1 MGTTYRS
8 GRMRQ
13 KILHRFYK
21 NTAKQPLLAALQ
33 ASALERLWCAARQIR
48 KERGALDVKT
58 KQHAKD
64 TFFLVLS
71 LAIIVLSRVVPPVAG
86 LSADAMAVLG
96 VFFGS
101 LVMWI
106 TLSIDW
112 PSMITL
118 LALGLIP
125 SLGFSKT
132 FSGAFG
138 NSTVA
143 FLVFTFAL
151 VYPLAQTNFVRR
163 CTVYFITNSI
173 ARRGPWFF
181 VCFLMAAVT
190 FMGLFVSPSVLFVA
204 FMPFLE
210 DIFKVLGVKK
220 GGKTGNMIM
229 MGTAFCIS
237 LSSGMTAIGHVWP
250 TMAIGY
256 YTAAT
261 GNSINQFQYMAMGI
275 PTGIVLIVLLVL
287 TFKFLY
293 RPDDI
298 GDISPDKAMALRG
311 TVPAADL
318 KEKVIL
324 ATMALTV
331 VLWVGPSLVQNSL
344 PEVYNLINGWTT
356 AMPPLLGCIIL
367 FITKIDGKRV
377 LDFKE
382 VTSKGIL
389 WGSIL
394 MTGAATWLGSCITN
408 GDIGISQWLT
418 DTLSPLTASLP
429 LTGMILFFMTWAILE
444 TNFSSNIV
452 TTTVVSAVALSV
464 LTVLPEGS
472 VSVGAVVCM
481 VGFAAAVCNMTPAG
495 QSTVNTVAIGSGWT
509 DTKSMFIWG
518 GIFAVWA
525 ILVLTFFAYPLG
537 SLMIG

>member
-1 MGTTYRS
+1 
-8 GRMRQ
+8 MRCFHVTDG
-13 KILHRFYK
+13 K
-21 NTAKQPLLAALQ
+21 
-33 ASALERLWCAARQIR
+33 ER
-48 KERGALDVKT
+48 KEWLY
-58 KQHAKD
+58 
-64 TFFLVLS
+64 LVL
-71 LAIIVLSRVVPPVAG
+71 AVAVIVLSRVIGPVGG
-86 LSADAMAVLG
+86 LSADAVAVVG
-96 VFFGS
+96 VFLGS
-101 LVMWI
+101 LLLWI
-106 TLSIDW
+106 TVSIDW
-112 PSMITL
+112 PSLITL

-125 SLGFSKT
+125 SVGFSKT

-151 VYPLAQTNFVRR
+151 VYPLSQTNFVRR
-163 CTVYFITNSI
+163 CTVYFITNPI
-173 ARRGPWFF
+173 ARRGPWSFI
-181 VCFLMAAVT
+181 CFLLAAVT

-210 DIFKVLGVKK
+210 DIYRVLGIKK
-220 GGKTGNMIM
+220 GGKTGNMMM

-261 GNSINQFQYMAMGI
+261 GNDVNQFQYMAMGI
-275 PTGIVLIVLLVL
+275 PIGVLLIVLLILV
-287 TFKFLY
+287 FRFLY
-293 RPDDI
+293 RPDDLQ
-298 GDISPDKAMALRG
+298 DLRPDRAMDLRG

-318 KEKVIL
+318 KEKIIL

-331 VLWVGPSLVQNSL
+331 VLWVGPSLIQESL
-344 PEVYNLINGWTT
+344 PEVYALINGWST
-356 AMPPLLGCIIL
+356 AMPPLLGCVIL
-367 FITKIDGKRV
+367 FVCKVDGARI
-377 LDFKE
+377 LNFRE

-394 MTGAATWLGSCITN
+394 MTGAATWLGSCMTN
-408 GDIGISQWLT
+408 SDIGISQWLT
-418 DTLSPLTASLP
+418 DTLSPVTVSLP
-429 LTGMILFFMTWAILE
+429 VTGMILFFMAWAVVE

-464 LTVLPEGS
+464 LTALPAGT

-495 QSTVNTVAIGSGWT
+495 QSTINTVAIGSGWT
-509 DTKSMFIWG
+509 TTTSMFVWG
-518 GIFAVWA
+518 GVFALLA
-525 ILVLTFFAYPLG
+525 ILVLTFIGYP
-537 SLMIG
+537 IGALVIG

>member
-1 MGTTYRS
+1 MTDG
-8 GRMRQ
+8 
-13 KILHRFYK
+13 K
-21 NTAKQPLLAALQ
+21 
-33 ASALERLWCAARQIR
+33 ER
-48 KERGALDVKT
+48 KEWLY
-58 KQHAKD
+58 
-64 TFFLVLS
+64 LVL
-71 LAIIVLSRVVPPVAG
+71 AVAVIVLSRVIGPVGG
-86 LSADAMAVLG
+86 LSADAVAVVG
-96 VFFGS
+96 VFLGS
-101 LVMWI
+101 LLLWI
-106 TLSIDW
+106 TVSIDW
-112 PSMITL
+112 PSLITL

-125 SLGFSKT
+125 SVGFSKT

-151 VYPLAQTNFVRR
+151 VYPLSQTNFVRR
-163 CTVYFITNSI
+163 CTVYFITNPI
-173 ARRGPWFF
+173 ARRGPWSFI
-181 VCFLMAAVT
+181 CFLLAAVT

-210 DIFKVLGVKK
+210 DIYRVLGVKK
-220 GGKTGNMIM
+220 GGKTGNMMM

-261 GNSINQFQYMAMGI
+261 GNDVNQFQYMAMGI
-275 PTGIVLIVLLVL
+275 PIGVLLIVLLILV
-287 TFKFLY
+287 FRFLY
-293 RPDDI
+293 RPDDLQ
-298 GDISPDKAMALRG
+298 DLRPDRAMDLRG

-318 KEKVIL
+318 KEKIIL

-331 VLWVGPSLVQNSL
+331 VLWVGPSLIQESL
-344 PEVYNLINGWTT
+344 PEVYALINGWST
-356 AMPPLLGCIIL
+356 AMPPLLGCVIL
-367 FITKIDGKRV
+367 FVCKVDGERI
-377 LDFKE
+377 LNFRE

-394 MTGAATWLGSCITN
+394 MTGAATWLGSCMTN
-408 GDIGISQWLT
+408 SDIGISQWLT
-418 DTLSPLTASLP
+418 DTLSPVTVSLP
-429 LTGMILFFMTWAILE
+429 VTGMILFFMAWAVVE

-464 LTVLPEGS
+464 LTALPAGT

-495 QSTVNTVAIGSGWT
+495 QSTINTVAIGSGWT
-509 DTKSMFIWG
+509 TTTSMFVWG
-518 GIFAVWA
+518 GVFALLA
-525 ILVLTFFAYPLG
+525 ILVLTFIGYP
-537 SLMIG
+537 IGALVIG